1 MIVVNQEFH
10 LWFLMMESIF
20 PIKMLMRDYTMYTN
34 FVIAKSSFEIYKR
47 IFDALFFAKENLLND
62 LLGNLF

>member
-1 MIVVNQEFH
+1 MNQEFH

-20 PIKMLMRDYTMYTN
+20 PIKMLMRDYTMYTS
-34 FVIAKSSFEIYKR
+34 FVIAKFSFEIYKR
-47 IFDALFFAKENLLND
+47 IFDALFFAGENLLND